1 MYKTTQCKSL
11 QNSCVEAYNKLASIS
26 YYANTTTTMVLVQHL
41 GEVRTSLM
49 TIPTVATD
57 SAHTHSTNIGF
68 TQVVKDDAHDVDIG
82 RTCT

>member
-1 MYKTTQCKSL
+1 
-11 QNSCVEAYNKLASIS
+11 
-26 YYANTTTTMVLVQHL
+26 MVLVQHL